1 MKQSVYK
8 IRSAGKLILMP
19 CSVTTYNHHDIEGK
33 NKWKKDGRKK
43 ESKFQEW
50 KTKIKVIHSSH
61 DYTFKNLEV

>member
-1 MKQSVYK
+1 
-8 IRSAGKLILMP
+8 MP